1 MFSNF
6 NVGHNKLKLQIN
18 KETTPSIYKTILPYN
33 VGDVKR
39 RGIRVINNVYQP
51 KYKFGM
57 ASTGLGDFIRGSYFV
72 LEFCFQFKFKP
83 KIIFNNTIS
92 KFLKIKTNGLHKI
105 NHLLNQIL
113 SFPNGNFKEFVV
125 TNDGTILEPTKD
137 FQRIMAD
144 FVEYLNFI
152 PVYNHNVFGYCIS
165 YPRGLISEAAKKYMR
180 SILEPTDEI
189 KLIVHNILNNFQ
201 FKYREYNVIH
211 IRSGDV
217 YLNKKSTI
225 FKKEYINK
233 LLSQIES
240 IINREKNY
248 IIISDNNEIKNFV
261 LEKFSDVNI
270 KTLFTEITHF
280 GEGVVLEEE
289 SVKNTMIDFY
299 LLSLSAAIY
308 SYSSYKHGSGFS
320 YWCAQTYNIPY
331 VCKYI

>member
-1 MFSNF
+1 
-6 NVGHNKLKLQIN
+6 
-18 KETTPSIYKTILPYN
+18 
-33 VGDVKR
+33 
-39 RGIRVINNVYQP
+39 
-51 KYKFGM
+51 
-57 ASTGLGDFIRGSYFV
+57 
-72 LEFCFQFKFKP
+72 
-83 KIIFNNTIS
+83 
-92 KFLKIKTNGLHKI
+92 
-105 NHLLNQIL
+105 
-113 SFPNGNFKEFVV
+113 
-125 TNDGTILEPTKD
+125 
-137 FQRIMAD
+137 
-144 FVEYLNFI
+144 
-152 PVYNHNVFGYCIS
+152 
-165 YPRGLISEAAKKYMR
+165 
-180 SILEPTDEI
+180 
-189 KLIVHNILNNFQ
+189 
-201 FKYREYNVIH
+201 
-211 IRSGDV
+211 
-217 YLNKKSTI
+217 LNKKSTI